1 MTMVVLVQILLERFG
16 IRQVAVVS
24 EHDAVRRIDVK
35 GLRLLI
41 RTRTA
46 LRRVAHVTD
55 ADIARQITHVAR
67 TEDVAHQAHGLMNV
81 ELQTVERRDARRI
94 LAAMLQKE
102 QRVVEALI
110 NRFIGKEG
118 NNAAHGCNPR
128 LGRGERP
135 KRK

>member
-1 MTMVVLVQILLERFG
+1 
-16 IRQVAVVS
+16 
-24 EHDAVRRIDVK
+24 
-35 GLRLLI
+35 
-41 RTRTA
+41 
-46 LRRVAHVTD
+46 
-55 ADIARQITHVAR
+55 
-67 TEDVAHQAHGLMNV
+67 MNV
-81 ELQTVERRDARRI
+81 ELQTVERRDARCI
-94 LAAMLQKE
+94 LTAMLQKK